1 MMAGVG
7 GAPEKTAIRS
17 ATDAFNRRFT
27 SVHTWIYIKSRGWLG
42 HHWTLSPPSLLLH
55 TTGRKS
61 GIERSVA
68 LVYATD
74 GDAIL
79 IVGSNFGQDRP
90 PAWLLNLKAKPS
102 AEVNL
107 GHRRLTVVANI
118 VEPSD
123 DRYPRLFGI
132 ANEKNRRRYDRYT
145 GMTDRSIPVVVLS
158 R

>member
-1 MMAGVG
+1 MPDQTVV
-7 GAPEKTAIRS
+7 RS
-17 ATDAFNRRFT
+17 AFDAFNRRFT
-27 SVHTWIYIKSRGWLG
+27 RVHTWVYIKSRGWLG
-42 HHWTLSPPSLLLH
+42 HRWTLSPPSLLLH

-68 LVYATD
+68 LVYAKD
-74 GDAIL
+74 GDSIL

-90 PAWLLNLKAKPS
+90 PAWLLNLKATSS

-107 GHRRLTVVANI
+107 GRRRFAVGADI

-123 DRYPRLFGI
+123 ARYPRLFRI
-132 ANEKNRRRYDRYT
+132 VNEKNRRRYDRYT
-145 GMTDRSIPVVVLS
+145 DMTDRSIPVVVLS

>member
-1 MMAGVG
+1 M
-7 GAPEKTAIRS
+7 PEKTAIRS
-17 ATDAFNRRFT
+17 AIDAFNRRFT
-27 SVHTWIYIKSRGWLG
+27 RVHTWTYIKSRGWLG

-90 PAWLLNLKAKPS
+90 PAWLLNLKAKSS

-107 GHRRLTVVANI
+107 GHRRVAVRADFI
-118 VEPSD
+118 EPSD
-123 DRYPRLFGI
+123 ARYPRLFGI

-145 GMTDRSIPVVVLS
+145 DMTDRSIPVVVLS